1 MSPRALADCVT
12 PWQPAPDPSLNDILQ
27 LTILLSA
34 SVVIFAV
41 RAGILQAFADDEACT
56 NLQQA
61 CRDKNFLV

>member
-1 MSPRALADCVT
+1 MRTLS
-12 PWQPAPDPSLNDILQ
+12 DILQ